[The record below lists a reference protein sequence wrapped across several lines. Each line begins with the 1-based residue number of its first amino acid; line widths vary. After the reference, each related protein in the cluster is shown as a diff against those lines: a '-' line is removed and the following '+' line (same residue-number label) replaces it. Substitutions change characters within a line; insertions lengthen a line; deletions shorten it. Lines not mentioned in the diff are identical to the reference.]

1 MASGQ
6 SLRAVGGWLFCAI
19 ARSNQGDQDYFIRK
33 KVLSKMDHK
42 KRIILV
48 IVLLSYFVTAIDGS
62 IVITGL
68 EKIAADPA
76 I

>member
-1 MASGQ
+1 
-6 SLRAVGGWLFCAI
+6 
-19 ARSNQGDQDYFIRK
+19 
-33 KVLSKMDHK
+33 MDHK